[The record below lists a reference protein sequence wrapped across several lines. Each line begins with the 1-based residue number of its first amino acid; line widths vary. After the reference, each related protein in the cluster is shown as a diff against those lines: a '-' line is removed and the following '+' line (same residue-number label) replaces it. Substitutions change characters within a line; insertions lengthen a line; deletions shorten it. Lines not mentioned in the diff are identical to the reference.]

1 LVSVY
6 NDAFFN
12 EPIAFLGDQKARL
25 LWREATRKIQA
36 PKVHRLDTFADEVVN
51 TELDKVLYQG
61 KAIEVALQ
69 DAHRLLER
77 RAKR

>member
-1 LVSVY
+1 
-6 NDAFFN
+6 
-12 EPIAFLGDQKARL
+12 L

-61 KAIEVALQ
+61 KAIDVALQ